1 MRSNSADR
9 IEGQRFS
16 DKKIR
21 VLYQE
26 CFSPFQDPASY
37 ADEDSIVNRRKFLS
51 ATVTVA
57 ALSLTEPVFGRKAA
71 SSTLSHKERV
81 DRALRGEDLDRPPF
95 TFYHHYKRPTA
106 QLEARDHLE
115 FHRAYNTDIVKVMN
129 DFDYPQSTTKK
140 WYELK
145 PLESPYPEQLTTL
158 KLVRDGLNG
167 DAYFID
173 TIYGPYM
180 TAMILF
186 QSQPQ
191 FASLGKS
198 EEVQDE
204 QIRSLHDFQQ
214 QNPDAWHGALE
225 AITQS
230 TINHIHQTKDIG
242 ASGALVSIFNA
253 KSKFGSVEDYE
264 RYTRPYDKR
273 VFEALA
279 DTKLTILHLH
289 YLEKPYLDKFK
300 DFNAPV
306 IQYSVTTSG
315 IPISEV
321 RKQYSQPIAG
331 GVDEINY
338 EQLTTTE
345 MREQWREAR
354 AQAGAKYIAAPGCSV
369 PDNSTPAELARFPRS
384 LGA

>member
-1 MRSNSADR
+1 M
-9 IEGQRFS
+9 
-16 DKKIR
+16 
-21 VLYQE
+21 
-26 CFSPFQDPASY
+26 
-37 ADEDSIVNRRKFLS
+37 NRRNFLS
-51 ATVTVA
+51 TAAATATLTLTGSVLGKEIA
-57 ALSLTEPVFGRKAA
+57 A
-71 SSTLSHKERV
+71 STLSHKERV
-81 DRALRGEDLDRPPF
+81 DRALRGDDLDRPPF
-95 TFYHHYKRPTA
+95 TFYHHFKRPTA
-106 QLEARDHLE
+106 QLEAKDHLD
-115 FHRAYNTDIVKVMN
+115 FHRVYNTDIVKVMN
-129 DFDYPQSTTKK
+129 DFDYPQSSTGK

-145 PLESPYPEQLTTL
+145 SLESPYPDQLVTL

-204 QIRSLHDFQQ
+204 QIKSLHEFQQ
-214 QNPDAWHGALE
+214 QNPAGWHDALE
-225 AITQS
+225 AITRS
-230 TINHIHQTKDIG
+230 TVNHIRKIKEIG

-253 KSKFGSVEDYE
+253 ESKFGTVTDYE

-273 VFEALA
+273 VFDALA
-279 DTKLTILHLH
+279 DTELTVLHLH
-289 YLEKPYLDKFK
+289 YLERPYLDQFK

-306 IQYSVTTSG
+306 LQYSIKTSG

-331 GVDEINY
+331 GVDEIDY
-338 EQLTTTE
+338 EKLTVAEIRKQWTE
-345 MREQWREAR
+345 SREA
-354 AQAGAKYIAAPGCSV
+354 AGAKYIAAPGCSV
-369 PDNSTPAELARFPRS
+369 PNDSTPEELMRFPRS
-384 LGA
+384 LGL

>member
-1 MRSNSADR
+1 M
-9 IEGQRFS
+9 
-16 DKKIR
+16 
-21 VLYQE
+21 
-26 CFSPFQDPASY
+26 
-37 ADEDSIVNRRKFLS
+37 NRRNFLS
-51 ATVTVA
+51 TAAATAT
-57 ALSLTEPVFGRKAA
+57 LTLTGSVFGKEIAA
-71 SSTLSHKERV
+71 SSLNHKERV
-81 DRALRGEDLDRPPF
+81 DRALHGDDLDRPPF
-95 TFYHHYKRPTA
+95 TFYHHFKRPTA
-106 QLEARDHLE
+106 QLEAQDHLE

-129 DFDYPQSTTKK
+129 DFDYPQSSAGK

-145 PLESPYPEQLTTL
+145 PLDSPFPDQLVTL

-204 QIRSLHDFQQ
+204 QIKSLHEFQQ
-214 QNPDAWHGALE
+214 LNPAAWHDALE

-230 TINHIHQTKDIG
+230 TINHIRKIKEIG

-253 KSKFGSVEDYE
+253 ESKFGSVADYE

-273 VFEALA
+273 VFDALA

-289 YLEKPYLDKFK
+289 YLERPYLDQFK

-306 IQYSVTTSG
+306 LQYSIKTSG

-331 GVDEINY
+331 GVDEIDY
-338 EQLTTTE
+338 EKLKVAEIRKQWTE
-345 MREQWREAR
+345 SKEA
-354 AQAGAKYIAAPGCSV
+354 AGAKYIAAPGCSV
-369 PDNSTPAELARFPRS
+369 PNDSTPEELMRFPRS
-384 LGA
+384 LGL